1 MNPIANN
8 VALALSF
15 FICLSFFPS
24 LNAVPDITKT
34 CEQTKHKELCI
45 ASFKESY
52 IGRYLPDNAQP
63 DLIASIIIKIVV
75 NNASDVSRNLKTTVL
90 EGPVPLTPE
99 VRAKYGICDH
109 EVVSAMKELDKA
121 RTAMESRNHKAEK
134 FNMKA
139 AVTNTENCEN
149 ELKQVE
155 AQLPDKKQFDE
166 VIMLKNLLEN
176 VEDIVKTIK

>member
-1 MNPIANN
+1 MAPSTNN
-8 VALALSF
+8 VALALF
-15 FICLSFFPS
+15 FFVCVSFFPS

-45 ASFKESY
+45 SSFKESY
-52 IGRYLPDNAQP
+52 MGRYLPNNAKP
-63 DLIASIIIKIVV
+63 DLIASILIKIIV

-90 EGPVPLTPE
+90 EGPVPLTPD
-99 VRAKYGICDH
+99 VRTKYGICDH

-121 RTAMESRNHKAEK
+121 RTAMESMNHKSEK

-139 AVTNTENCEN
+139 AVTNVENCEN

-155 AQLPDKKQFDE
+155 SQLPDQKQFDE
-166 VIMLKNLLEN
+166 VIMLKKLLEN
-176 VEDIVKTIK
+176 IEDIIKTIK

>member
-1 MNPIANN
+1 MSPIANN
-8 VALALSF
+8 VAFVLSL

-24 LNAVPDITKT
+24 LNAAPDISKT

-45 ASFKESY
+45 SSFKESY
-52 IGRYLPDNAQP
+52 IGRYLPDKAKP
-63 DLIASIIIKIVV
+63 DLIASILIKIVV

-90 EGPVPLTPE
+90 EGPVPLTPD

-121 RTAMESRNHKAEK
+121 RTAMESRNHKSEK
-134 FNMKA
+134 FNMEA
-139 AVTNTENCEN
+139 AVANVENCEK

-155 AQLPDKKQFDE
+155 SQLPDKKQFDE

-176 VEDIVKTIK
+176 IEDILKTVK